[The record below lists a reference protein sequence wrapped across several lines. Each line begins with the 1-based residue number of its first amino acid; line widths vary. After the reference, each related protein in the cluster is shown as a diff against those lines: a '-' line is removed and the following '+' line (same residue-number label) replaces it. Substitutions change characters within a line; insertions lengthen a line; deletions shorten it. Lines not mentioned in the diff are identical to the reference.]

1 MNVCH
6 VAGQREQTAA
16 GFSAVGCARCKQMP
30 LDIARAD
37 TKPPRFNQ
45 AFAFDVDG
53 FAVTPRARII
63 MPNNDVTA
71 TRRIAA

>member
-1 MNVCH
+1 
-6 VAGQREQTAA
+6 
-16 GFSAVGCARCKQMP
+16 MP